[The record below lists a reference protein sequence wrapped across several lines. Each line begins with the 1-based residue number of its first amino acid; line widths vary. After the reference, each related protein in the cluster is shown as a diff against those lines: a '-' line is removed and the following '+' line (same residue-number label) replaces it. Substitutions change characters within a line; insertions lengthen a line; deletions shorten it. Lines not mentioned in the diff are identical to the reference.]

1 MARMR
6 GGDAEQ
12 AGQALRGF
20 TPGGGAATALERV
33 DGGWLQVEV
42 GGETAIFLFFCI
54 VAVGSLFRN
63 YCNIGATMEF
73 VGGFFKSR

>member
-20 TPGGGAATALERV
+20 TPRGGTATALERV
-33 DGGWLQVEV
+33 DGGWLQVKVE
-42 GGETAIFLFFCI
+42 
-54 VAVGSLFRN
+54 SLFQN
-63 YCNIGATMEF
+63 YCNIRATREF

>member
-33 DGGWLQVEV
+33 GGGWLQVEI
-42 GGETAIFLFFCI
+42 GGETA
-54 VAVGSLFRN
+54 AVGSLFRN